1 MKKISFILLFS
12 VFSLVSFADHLKG
25 GWIYYEYLG
34 NGTAPNTSKY
44 KITVKQYMRCGFLS
58 SGQKDPNVFLGIFD
72 GGSNQLIQTETIPL
86 AASDSVNKSDFR
98 CITNPPAVCYNIF
111 QYIEIIDLPDNSA
124 GYILSVQRCCRI
136 SGIVNV
142 TNSNSVGL
150 TYTNKIPGII
160 NGQSYRKN
168 SSPIFAQKDTA
179 IVCHN
184 AFFTFDFSATDA
196 DGDSLSYLFIDGLLG
211 GNSSQTGSQPNPPT
225 LPSPPYIPNAV
236 VPYNAGYSGS
246 SPLGPGVTIN
256 PVTGIISGNAP
267 NTIGTYVVAVAV
279 NEYRGGVFIG
289 TTRKE
294 IHIDVGNCDFVGAN
308 PVCTSCSSVVTSSAS
323 YFTSCNSF
331 TTTFT
336 NLNNSP
342 LINSYYWDFGVTS
355 QSNDTSTVANPTF
368 TYPDTGVYVL
378 TLILNR
384 GQTCHD
390 STTRLIRVYPSFF
403 PAFTFTGQCKN
414 TQIQFTDKT
423 QTTYGVVNSWAWNFG
438 DISTAAD
445 TSHIKNPQYT
455 YTAVGNYNVSLL
467 VTSTKGCADTVSA
480 IIAIKDKPDLIV
492 TNDTLICSID
502 TLQLNAIGSGTTFWT
517 PNYNINNQNNPSP
530 LVSPDVPTK
539 YYVTLTDP
547 FGCKATDSVFVDV
560 KQFVTIDAGRDTGIC
575 AGDAI
580 QLNPIS
586 DALHYKW
593 SPAAVLNNDTAKYP
607 IATPFATTTFYVIG
621 NIGKCQSIDSVKVRV
636 APYPGAIGIPD
647 TTICFGQS
655 IQLHASGGSMYTWS
669 PSFFLN
675 DPNIPDPVAN
685 PDRSIRYIVTILDTL
700 GCPKPV
706 FDTVIVQ
713 VQKVTADAGPR
724 DTSIVVNQPLQ
735 LNATGG
741 QFYLWTPATGL
752 NNPGISN
759 PVAILNDNMDYI
771 VSVSTSAG
779 CFATDTISVKVFKV
793 VAGIY
798 VPSAFTPNG
807 DGKNDVFRPIAI
819 GIKQITYFKVFNRW
833 GVLVYSSNKN
843 NYEQNIGWDGSYKGK
858 PQDADVFVWIVE
870 GVDYMDK
877 KIIQKGTVTLIR

>member
-1 MKKISFILLFS
+1 MKKTFFILLL
-12 VFSLVSFADHLKG
+12 SLLCFASFAHHTKG
-25 GWIYYEYLG
+25 GWMSYEYLG
-34 NGTAPNTSKY
+34 PGINDPGKLRY
-44 KITVKQYMRCGFLS
+44 KVTLKMYTICNAVL
-58 SGQKDPNVFLGIFD
+58 GQQINDPINLTFFD
-72 GGSNQLIQTETIPL
+72 GSNQFIENVSVPITNNIDIQNCYLNPQCNPCISPIPNICYKIVTYETIKELVP
-86 AASDSVNKSDFR
+86 SIN
-98 CITNPPAVCYNIF
+98 
-111 QYIEIIDLPDNSA
+111 
-124 GYILSVQRCCRI
+124 GYTISYQRCCRI
-136 SGIVNV
+136 DILANV
-142 TNSNSVGL
+142 QSKGDNVGD
-150 TYTNKIPGII
+150 TWTIKIPGT
-160 NGQSYRKN
+160 QAFPTAPQN
-168 SSPIFAQKDTA
+168 SSPVFPINDTTIICA
-179 IVCHN
+179 HN
-184 AFFTFDFSATDA
+184 FFTYKFEATDA
-196 DGDSLSYLFIDGLLG
+196 NGDSLSYSFAPAYDGA
-211 GNSSQTGSQPNPPT
+211 PP
-225 LPSPPYIPNAV
+225 PSPPNPSTAASPPYNV
-236 VPYNAGYSGS
+236 VPYISQFSAFE
-246 SPLGPGVTIN
+246 PLGSGVTIN
-256 PVTGIISGNAP
+256 SITGLVSGIAP
-267 NTIGTYVVAVAV
+267 DIGEYVVTVLVTEFRNGIAFASSRKSLHIKVASCTPV
-279 NEYRGGVFIG
+279 SVQLDPQYTVCDTYAHSFSNNTTNPSG
-289 TTRKE
+289 TT
-294 IHIDVGNCDFVGAN
+294 
-308 PVCTSCSSVVTSSAS
+308 
-323 YFTSCNSF
+323 YF
-331 TTTFT
+331 
-336 NLNNSP
+336 
-342 LINSYYWDFGVTS
+342 WDFGDPKSGAQNNSTSATPTHTYSDTGIYKLKLTVTLNGKCTNS
-355 QSNDTSTVANPTF
+355 DSSIVKVYPGFFPSF
-368 TYPDTGVYVL
+368 TY
-378 TLILNR
+378 
-384 GQTCHD
+384 
-390 STTRLIRVYPSFF
+390 
-403 PAFTFTGQCKN
+403 TGQCKN

-423 QTTYGVVNSWAWNFG
+423 QTNYGVVNSWSWNFG
-438 DISTAAD
+438 DPTTSAD
-445 TSHIKNPQYT
+445 TSHIKNPKFT
-455 YTAVGNYNVSLL
+455 YTSSGNYNVNLL
-467 VTSTKGCADTVSA
+467 VTNSKGCNDTVTQIVS
-480 IIAIKDKPDLIV
+480 IKDKPDLAV

-517 PNYNINNQNNPSP
+517 PNYNINNQNNQSP

-621 NIGKCQSIDSVKVRV
+621 NIGKCQSTDSVKVRV

-675 DPNIPDPVAN
+675 DPNIRDPVAN

-771 VSVSTSAG
+771 VSVSTAAG
-779 CFATDTISVKVFKV
+779 CFANDTISVKVFKV
-793 VAGIY
+793 FAGIY

-858 PQDADVFVWIVE
+858 PQDADVFVWIAE